1 MARPEITIPSAKM
14 SVRQSKDSTKTI
26 GKTSSGPAL
35 VRTPGKSSVPV
46 INPLQ
51 SHLGTPKQQV
61 QQVVRQVVAGMT
73 EEQLADQAAKF
84 AHLTQKIV
92 DVST

>member
-1 MARPEITIPSAKM
+1 MARPEITVPSAKM
-14 SVRQSKDSTKTI
+14 SVRQSKDSTKTV
-26 GKTSSGPAL
+26 GKTGSGPAL
-35 VRTPGKSSVPV
+35 VRTPGKSGVPV

-51 SHLGTPKQQV
+51 SHLGTPK

-84 AHLTQKIV
+84 AHLTQQVV